1 MAISATFYKNDK
13 KINSTSLPSTVPG
26 TFGTTL
32 ELKDITNLFTPT
44 LILNASLFHDGGG
57 NPVDP
62 LEFNYVY
69 LADFHRYYWVR
80 SWSWILGRWECTLEV
95 DVLTSFRT
103 EIGDCTTYVLR
114 SASQYN
120 NHIVDTKYPTLDS
133 AKSRYSVRSSIWE
146 TNLNSTNVN
155 SGFFVL
161 GIVNNDTG
169 AIGATSYYAVDGRG
183 MRTFMSE
190 LYASP
195 SWMNITDAS
204 ISTDLQKMLIN
215 PIQYIVSCQ
224 WIPYALLNASS
235 LTQVTTIPVGW
246 WNITIN
252 SNDPF
257 YKLTGS
263 ALKMTIYPYFDLVSH
278 PQASGAYTWLKN
290 SPYSQYQLRF
300 YPFGIFP
307 IDAAKLIGYDRIYCR
322 IDIDLVTGVGTLTAT
337 RAIGNTDYPSD
348 ILYTTDAQVG
358 IPISMAQMSVDLSRV
373 GNGTTWA
380 LSAGM
385 ALASDTTAI
394 SEVGS
399 AGAAVASSLV
409 PDVPDSST
417 KALTMLA
424 LSGMGAPGSNWSM
437 ERAKWDAAGADT
449 SLSGIA
455 SALAPKGGTGD
466 ALVSLLKSV
475 GKVAANIGNAVLA
488 SSGVCQSMGSNG
500 TLAQYMLDHTLT
512 LYYYEIVDTNPTMY
526 GYPLCRTV
534 KISSLSGFVL
544 CANEGN
550 LSVNCSAFE
559 RQMIVSLMKEGFF
572 YE

>member
-44 LILNASLFHDGGG
+44 LILNASLFHDANGD
-57 NPVDP
+57 PVDP

-69 LADFHRYYWVR
+69 LAEFDRYYWVR

-95 DVLTSFRT
+95 DVLTSFRSQ
-103 EIGDCTTYVLR
+103 IGDCTTYVLR
-114 SASQYN
+114 SASQYDN
-120 NHIVDTKYPTLDS
+120 TIVDSKYPTKGVVKTRS
-133 AKSRYSVRSSIWE
+133 SSRGSIWE

-195 SWMNITDAS
+195 AWMNITDAS

-263 ALKMTIYPYFDLVSH
+263 ALKMTFYTYFDLVFH
-278 PQASGAYTWLKN
+278 TQATGAFSWLKN

-300 YPFGIFP
+300 YPFGVFP
-307 IDAAKLIGYDRIYCR
+307 IDAAKLIGYDRIYTKV
-322 IDIDLVTGVGTLTAT
+322 DLDLVTGIGTLTVT

-348 ILYTTDAQVG
+348 ILYVSDSQVG
-358 IPISMAQMSVDLSRV
+358 IPISMAQMSVDLTRAKDS
-373 GNGTTWA
+373 TTWA
-380 LSAGM
+380 LAAG
-385 ALASDTTAI
+385 LGIASDTSAV
-394 SEVGS
+394 SEIG
-399 AGAAVASSLV
+399 GAAAKVASTLV
-409 PDVPDSST
+409 PDVPDSSS
-417 KALTMLA
+417 KAMTMLA
-424 LSGMGAPGSNWSM
+424 LSGMGTPGSNWSM
-437 ERAKWDAAGADT
+437 ERAKWDAMGADT

-466 ALVSLLKSV
+466 AIVSLFKSA

-488 SSGVCQSMGSNG
+488 SSGTLHTSGTNG
-500 TLAQYMLDHTLT
+500 ALAQYTIDHTLT
-512 LYYYEIVDTNPTMY
+512 LFYFEIVDTNPVMY
-526 GYPLCRTV
+526 GYPLCKSV

>member
-13 KINSTSLPSTVPG
+13 KINSTSLPSAVPG
-26 TFGTTL
+26 TFATTL

-44 LILNASLFHDGGG
+44 LILNASLFHDGNG

-69 LADFHRYYWVR
+69 LAEFSRYYWVR

-103 EIGDCTTYVLR
+103 QIGDCTAYVLR
-114 SASQYN
+114 SASQYDN
-120 NHIVDTKYPTLDS
+120 TIIDSKYPT
-133 AKSRYSVRSSIWE
+133 KGVVKTRKSVRTSIWE

-195 SWMNITDAS
+195 AWMNITDAS

-278 PQASGAYTWLKN
+278 PQATGAYAWLQN

-300 YPFGIFP
+300 YPFGVFP
-307 IDAAKLIGYDRIYCR
+307 IDAAKLIGYDRIYCHV
-322 IDIDLVTGVGTLTAT
+322 DIDLVTGVGTLTVT

-348 ILYTTDAQVG
+348 ILYAADAQVG
-358 IPISMAQMSVDLSRV
+358 IPISMAQMSVDLTRAKDS
-373 GNGTTWA
+373 TTWA
-380 LSAGM
+380 LASG
-385 ALASDTTAI
+385 LGIASDTSAV
-394 SEVGS
+394 SEIG
-399 AGAAVASSLV
+399 GAAANVASTLV
-409 PDVPDSST
+409 PDVPDSSS
-417 KALTMLA
+417 KAMTMLS
-424 LSGMGAPGSNWSM
+424 LSAMGTPGNNWSM
-437 ERAKWDAAGADT
+437 ERAKWDAMGADT
-449 SLSGIA
+449 SLRGIA

-466 ALVSLLKSV
+466 AIVSLLKSA

-488 SSGVCQSMGSNG
+488 SSGTLRTSGTNG
-500 TLAQYMLDHTLT
+500 ALAQYTIDHTLT
-512 LYYYEIVDTNPTMY
+512 LFYFEIVDTNPVMY
-526 GYPLCRTV
+526 GYPLCKSV

>member
-32 ELKDITNLFTPT
+32 ELKDVTNLFTPT
-44 LILNASLFHDGGG
+44 LILSTSLFHDGGG

-62 LEFNYVY
+62 LEYNYVY

-80 SWSWILGRWECTLEV
+80 SWSWILGRWECNLEV
-95 DVLTSFRT
+95 DVLTSFRD
-103 EIGDCTTYVLR
+103 EIGDCTAYVLR
-114 SASQYN
+114 SASQYDN
-120 NHIVDTKYPTLDS
+120 TIIDTKYPT
-133 AKSRYSVRSSIWE
+133 KSTVKTKYSSRSSIWE

-224 WIPYALLNASS
+224 WIPYALLNAAS

-263 ALKMTIYPYFDLVSH
+263 ALKMTFYTYFDLVTH
-278 PQASGAYTWLKN
+278 NQATGAFSWLKN

-300 YPFGIFP
+300 YPFGVFP
-307 IDAAKLIGYDRIYCR
+307 IDAAKLIGYDRIYTK
-322 IDIDLVTGVGTLTAT
+322 IDLDLVTGIGTLTVT

-348 ILYTTDAQVG
+348 ILYSADAQVG
-358 IPISMAQMSVDLSRV
+358 IPISMAQMSVDMSRI

-380 LSAGM
+380 LAAGM
-385 ALASDTTAI
+385 ALVSDTAATSDLIDNAKQAALSIVPDIPQQTKGILSNTAVDAI
-394 SEVGS
+394 SGATFDPSRDLTPQYVNSVAQRSGS
-399 AGAAVASSLV
+399 QT
-409 PDVPDSST
+409 ST
-417 KALTMLA
+417 GEA
-424 LSGMGAPGSNWSM
+424 
-437 ERAKWDAAGADT
+437 
-449 SLSGIA
+449 IA
-455 SALAPKGGTGD
+455 
-466 ALVSLLKSV
+466 SLLKSV
-475 GKVAANIGNAVLA
+475 GKVASNIGNAVLA
-488 SSGVCQSMGSNG
+488 SSGTCQTMGSNG
-500 TLAQYMLDHTLT
+500 ALAQYTIEHTLT
-512 LYYYEIVDTNPTMY
+512 LFYFEIVDSNPTMY
-526 GYPLCRTV
+526 GYPLCKSV

-559 RQMIVSLMKEGFF
+559 RQMIVALMKEGFF